1 MKLIKNKLLPLSFIV
16 LGGLLQ
22 VAYAQEATTLADVAN
37 ALIPEIHSV
46 APVLAA
52 LSYVAGIR
60 SGIKSA
66 LKFKEYNETKGQQ
79 VKLTVPVVLFVASA
93 LFLALPTVINTGIT
107 TLGFDKGGQQ
117 TFKY

>member
-1 MKLIKNKLLPLSFIV
+1 MKLIKKKIIPFSLII
-16 LGGLLQ
+16 LGGLIQ

-52 LSYVAGIR
+52 LSYVAGIM
-60 SGIKSA
+60 SGIKGA
-66 LKFKEYNETKGQQ
+66 LKLKEYNESKGQQ
-79 VKLTVPVVLFVASA
+79 VKLTVPIVLIVASA
-93 LFLALPTVINTGIT
+93 MFLALPTLINTGIS